1 MKPKVAITI
10 RSFDTNTPEYQTLKE
25 FFEITYVNTKGRRL
39 SEEEIISSI
48 ESADAV
54 IAGTEKY
61 SENVLKSTDTLKAIS
76 RVGVGLDSI
85 DLKCASDIGIKILN
99 TPNAP
104 TLAVA
109 EHAVA
114 LLFALAKNLVYYN
127 KCDSAENKPVLG
139 FMVSGRTIGIIG
151 LGRIGYIVAEK
162 LSSLGC
168 KIGYYD
174 PYIND
179 NNVPDEWIRY
189 PSIEKLLEA
198 SEIITLHMPPAADG
212 MPILNRNRL
221 LHMRKG
227 SFFINTA
234 RSSLIDEEALL
245 EAIDSGIIAGAG
257 LDVYDTLIMNEIQ
270 KYPQIILTPHV
281 ASNTDESRREMEA
294 EAIQNLI
301 SEFKENLNK

>member
-1 MKPKVAITI
+1 MIMKPKVAITI
-10 RSFDTNTPEYQTLKE
+10 RSFDTNTQEYHTLKE

-39 SEEEIISSI
+39 SEEEIIPSI

-85 DLKCASDIGIKILN
+85 DLKCASDRCVKILN

-114 LLFALAKNLVYYN
+114 LIFALAKNLVYYN
-127 KCDSAENKPVLG
+127 KCDSAENKPILG

-162 LSSLGC
+162 LSALGC

-174 PYIND
+174 PYITNK
-179 NNVPDEWIRY
+179 NVPDEWIRY
-189 PSIEKLLEA
+189 PSIEKLLDA

-212 MPILNRNRL
+212 MPILNRDRL

-227 SFFINTA
+227 SFLINTA

-270 KYPQIILTPHV
+270 KYPMIILTPHV
-281 ASNTDESRREMEA
+281 ASNTDESRREMET

-301 SEFKENLNK
+301 SEFKVN

>member
-10 RSFDTNTPEYQTLKE
+10 RSFDTNTHEYQTLKDN
-25 FFEITYVNTKGRRL
+25 FDIIYINKSGHRL
-39 SEEEIISSI
+39 SEDEIISSI
-48 ESADAV
+48 QSANAV

-61 SENVLKSTDTLKAIS
+61 SDKVLNTTDTLKAIS

-85 DLKCASDIGIKILN
+85 DLACASNRGVKILN

-104 TLAVA
+104 SSAVA

-114 LLFALAKNLVYYN
+114 LIFALAKNIVLYGN
-127 KCDSAENKPVLG
+127 GTEKTVLG
-139 FMVSGRTIGIIG
+139 IMVSGRTVGIIG
-151 LGRIGYIVAEK
+151 LGRIGQIVAEK
-162 LSSLGC
+162 LSALGC

-174 PYIND
+174 PYVSGKKI
-179 NNVPDEWIRY
+179 PDEWTCY
-189 PSIEKLLEA
+189 SSIEKLLE
-198 SEIITLHMPPAADG
+198 SSDIVTLHMPPAADG
-212 MPILNRNRL
+212 MPILNRDRL
-221 LHMRKG
+221 LHMKKG
-227 SFFINTA
+227 SFIINTA
-234 RSSLIDEEALL
+234 RSSLIDEKALL

-257 LDVYDTLIMNEIQ
+257 LDVYDNLITNEIQ

-301 SEFKENLNK
+301 SEFKVK